1 MAAGLLLDCR
11 PVGRVGKHYRGQLGT
26 KYFAWQGQGGEL
38 SAQIE
43 RTKFERWTSS
53 DTAVVDF
60 GCGAGHLLE
69 LLPASRRLGV
79 EPNESARL
87 VAQERGL
94 NVVASTSEVPERFAD
109 VVISNHALE
118 HTLAPWDELCGL
130 RRVLKPNGRLVL
142 WLPLDDWR
150 TQRHPL
156 EDDNHH
162 LYAWTPLLLRNLLDE
177 AGFEVELVRVV
188 THAWPQFHEQLFRAL
203 PRRAFDALATAW
215 AFTTR
220 HRQLMAVASC
230 PLATDESAGGQPV
243 LVQREGLLGDPAP

>member
-1 MAAGLLLDCR
+1 MGRVRRAGLVHERGQQPSELVASVPGRHDDGRLRCVFGPHGRRSLASRGVAAGLLLDCR
-11 PVGRVGKHYRGQLGT
+11 PVGRVGKHYGGQLGT

-69 LLPASRRLGV
+69 LLPARRRLGV

-94 NVVASTSEVPERFAD
+94 NVVASTSEVPEQSAD

-118 HTLAPWDELCGL
+118 HTLAP
-130 RRVLKPNGRLVL
+130 
-142 WLPLDDWR
+142 
-150 TQRHPL
+150 
-156 EDDNHH
+156 
-162 LYAWTPLLLRNLLDE
+162 
-177 AGFEVELVRVV
+177 
-188 THAWPQFHEQLFRAL
+188 
-203 PRRAFDALATAW
+203 
-215 AFTTR
+215 
-220 HRQLMAVASC
+220 
-230 PLATDESAGGQPV
+230 
-243 LVQREGLLGDPAP
+243 